1 VYVVRV
7 RTPQGRLKETTVFS
21 DVCSALRHMDAY
33 IEAFPDYASEVE
45 GTIGVLTHYDPLTD
59 ERPLLQTDD
68 RGP

>member
-21 DVCSALRHMDAY
+21 DVRSALRHMDAY

-45 GTIGVLTHYDPLTD
+45 GAIGVLTHYDPPMGGT
-59 ERPLLQTDD
+59 PLLHSA
-68 RGP
+68 GPSP